1 MALPRFYEAEGQTF
15 VELCAGSAAI
25 SLRWLRAKAR
35 PPLGYQ
41 GGKQGYA
48 DAILDALGM
57 NPGGGVGNDIILCE
71 PGPWGDA
78 WEHWRTAEGRADTCA
93 RLEAWAGEDP
103 RTLWESL
110 HKTPVPVEMGE
121 RVTTWTV
128 LQFWGF
134 GHKPVKC
141 AGSEWKAHGFIGL
154 PAYRAE
160 QRERGAA
167 LGFDV
172 SAWAT
177 KSLRLTDVATSIR
190 CLPDLSRV
198 RVHRGSAQTLEPIP
212 GAVVYIDPP
221 YQGTTGYGHAFPRA
235 EVLDTAERWWAE
247 GCVVAVS
254 EACPLPLDGWRTM
267 RLPKRKGA
275 GRTWSKQQE
284 EWLTV
289 SP

>member
-1 MALPRFYEAEGQTF
+1 MALPRFHDVEGRTL
-15 VELCAGSAAI
+15 VELCAGSAAV
-25 SLRWLRAKAR
+25 SLRWLRPKAR

-57 NPGGGVGNDIILCE
+57 RPGDGVGNDIVLCE

-78 WEHWRTAEGRADTCA
+78 WEHWRTIEGRADTCA

-103 RTLWESL
+103 RTLWERL
-110 HKTPVPVEMGE
+110 RAAPVPVEMGE
-121 RVTTWTV
+121 RVATWAV

-134 GHKPVKC
+134 ANKPVTW
-141 AGSEWKAHGFIGL
+141 AGSEWEEHGFIGL

-167 LGFDV
+167 AGYDV
-172 SAWAT
+172 SSWAT
-177 KSLRLTDVATSIR
+177 RSLRLPDVVALLR
-190 CLPDLSRV
+190 RLPDLSRV
-198 RVHRGSAQTLEPIP
+198 RVHRGPAQDLAPIP
-212 GAVVYIDPP
+212 GAAVYLDPP
-221 YQGTTGYGHAFPRA
+221 YQDATGYGHAFPRA
-235 EVLDTAERWWAE
+235 EVLATAECWRAA

>member
-1 MALPRFYEAEGQTF
+1 MMALPRFYEAEGQTF

-57 NPGGGVGNDIILCE
+57 RPGDGVGNDIVLCE

-78 WEHWRTAEGRADTCA
+78 WEWWRTAEGRADTCE
-93 RLEAWAGEDP
+93 RLEAWAAEDP
-103 RTLWESL
+103 RELWQRL
-110 HKTPVPVEMGE
+110 RKAPVPGDLGE
-121 RVTTWTV
+121 RVATWAVLTHTGFGCKPV
-128 LQFWGF
+128 LQSGNEWEHHGIDA
-134 GHKPVKC
+134 GYASGLAWKC
-141 AGSEWKAHGFIGL
+141 GL
-154 PAYRAE
+154 
-160 QRERGAA
+160 
-167 LGFDV
+167 
-172 SAWAT
+172 AT
-177 KSLRLTDVATSIR
+177 VASR
-190 CLPDLSRV
+190 VGRLPDLSRV
-198 RVHRGSAQTLEPIP
+198 RVHRAPAQSLQPIP

-221 YQGTTGYGHAFPRA
+221 YQDTTGYGHAFPRA
-235 EVLDTAERWWAE
+235 EVLEVAERWRSA

-254 EACPLPLDGWRTM
+254 EACPLSLDGWRTM

-284 EWLTV
+284 EWLTI
-289 SP
+289 SH